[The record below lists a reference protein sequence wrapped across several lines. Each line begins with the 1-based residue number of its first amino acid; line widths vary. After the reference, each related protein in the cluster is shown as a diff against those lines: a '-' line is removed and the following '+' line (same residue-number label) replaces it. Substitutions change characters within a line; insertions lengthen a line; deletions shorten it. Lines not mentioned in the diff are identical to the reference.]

1 MTSGRLARRLRTLVP
16 TYLAAAVLVTFALAP
31 VVWIFI
37 SSISNRLELYAVP
50 FKHWIPEQPT
60 LDNYIELF
68 TTGPRYRGGVALPS
82 RDLMISG
89 LRNSIVLSVVSA
101 TILSIAGLL
110 GGYVFARM
118 KFRGRQLLFFLFVI
132 LVPLP
137 IWASMTSLYFMM
149 SQVGLLDSLVGM
161 IALFVAYGMPLYIW
175 LMGTYIESGL
185 PREVEEAALIDGCTP
200 LQALFRVVLPIVR
213 PGLSAIFLVAFL
225 TTWNN
230 FLIPVIMGSSP
241 ASQPMTVVMSFFIG
255 QRDVPF
261 NAMAAAAVVTII
273 PPIALALFFQRYLVR
288 GLSVGAVG

>member
-1 MTSGRLARRLRTLVP
+1 VTSARIARRARTLVP
-16 TYLAAAVLVTFALAP
+16 TYTAAAILVAFALAP
-31 VVWIFI
+31 VVWIVI

-60 LDNYIELF
+60 LDNYVELF

-82 RDLMISG
+82 RDLMLSG

-101 TILSIAGLL
+101 TILSLAGLL

-149 SQVGLLDSLVGM
+149 SQAGLLDTLVGM

-175 LMGTYIESGL
+175 LMRTYIETGL

-241 ASQPMTVVMSFFIG
+241 DSQPMTVVMSFFIG